1 MLTIVDIKGIDLV
14 LILKY
19 VVLYTDV
26 SYHGASLAGYIWKFL
41 VRD

>member
-1 MLTIVDIKGIDLV
+1 MLTIVDVKEINLV

-26 SYHGASLAGYIWKFL
+26 SYHGAFLAGYI
-41 VRD
+41 